1 MLKYS
6 ENNYNLQKK
15 EKSMKTINSNPA
27 IYELFIAKYYKAFD
41 KIWYQKKDI
50 IKVIF
55 LKKRQ
60 NSKFIM
66 KNSRLEKHIDV
77 ILHLILPVFFFI
89 KIWTAIHKLEIE
101 HWYDIIIYPCSSR
114 RKSNTYFWHFVMKMQ
129 IFHKI
134 MSQT

>member
-55 LKKRQ
+55 LKKDKIQ
-60 NSKFIM
+60 NSLWKI
-66 KNSRLEKHIDV
+66 
-77 ILHLILPVFFFI
+77 ILKIFNCYFASNFACVFFI